1 MAIIYTYPDG
11 PSPLTG
17 EELIVISDPNN
28 SNSTRN
34 VTAQNVANL
43 VDINITFNPGTTG
56 LNYSPNITQ
65 LTETVTLSG
74 VLQEI
79 HGGTG
84 IGVGG
89 YTTGDMLYADAVDSL
104 SVIGIGATG
113 HVLTSNGTIPTWSAI
128 PVQPTEDLATTLAA
142 GNFTDA
148 NDIVMST
155 QSGLRVIRSD
165 NTVASQQVAMC
176 FIDNPTGQDSIK
188 IGDPLS
194 SNGGQLIIG
203 DSLLGAQLRDYT
215 TATDYIT
222 FIAQGSDFN
231 FKTTGALAPGSV
243 VIEDNLDLKFQ
254 RFPNTGTLNVPVLSL
269 DQTYDLPDQSGT
281 LPVGPAWN
289 SLISTVTPGG
299 GQDGYVI
306 TWNDASNEYQLL
318 AAGAGSNGIYSGSG
332 SLPVAANV
340 ATMAS
345 GSSLKFSAAGDSNL
359 LNIAAVSGNSTIGIG
374 GINANRKLEIT
385 TNDATHYYGL
395 YVENNQATSISFG
408 FGIGA
413 EVNSANNFNTGLVSS
428 VAGGLIES
436 KALDA
441 VASGTTKNIAGRFS
455 ATSGTTN
462 YAIIADNGQSGF
474 GTTAPDPSAI
484 VDISSTT
491 QGFLP
496 PRMTTAERDLINSG
510 TFADGLVIYNTDN
523 DNLEIY
529 DASSA
534 EWGTPYYNSF
544 QEDMT
549 VIPTPTAAAWT
560 VAALG
565 AGYENKIL
573 EVTIQNSNNTSDKEG
588 GVRGVGSALSRL
600 FLIGRRSSFGTIQV
614 KTNSSGE
621 IEYYAEDADV
631 SLTITTIIS

>member
-1 MAIIYTYPDG
+1 MAIIYTFPDG

-17 EELIVISDPNN
+17 GELIIISDPNN

-43 VDINITFNPGTTG
+43 ADINITFDPGTTG

-74 VLQEI
+74 VLQET

-89 YTTGDMLYADAVDSL
+89 YTTGDMLYADAIDSL

-128 PVQPTEDLATTLAA
+128 PTQPDEDLATTLAA

-176 FIDNPTGQDSIK
+176 FIDNPAGQDSIK

-203 DSLLGAQLRDYT
+203 DSVLGAQIRDYT
-215 TATDYIT
+215 TATDYVT

-243 VIEDNLDLKFQ
+243 IIEDNLDLKFQ
-254 RFPNTGTLNVPVLSL
+254 RFPNTGTLNVPALSS
-269 DQTYDLPDQSGT
+269 DQTYDLPDESGVI
-281 LPVGPAWN
+281 PVGSAWN
-289 SLISTVTPGG
+289 TKIANPTAGE
-299 GQDGYVI
+299 DGYVI
-306 TWNDASNEYQLL
+306 TWDNTAGEYQLL

-408 FGIGA
+408 YGIGA
-413 EVNSANNFNTGLVSS
+413 EVNSANNFNAGLVSS

-484 VDISSTT
+484 VDVSSAT
-491 QGFLP
+491 QGFKVP
-496 PRMTTAERDLINSG
+496 VVNG
-510 TFADGLVIYNTDN
+510 T
-523 DNLEIY
+523 
-529 DASSA
+529 
-534 EWGTPYYNSF
+534 GTVSPA
-544 QEDMT
+544 
-549 VIPTPTAAAWT
+549 PTALSKGLIIFDDSTSQFMGYNGASW
-560 VAALG
+560 VILG
-565 AGYENKIL
+565 
-573 EVTIQNSNNTSDKEG
+573 
-588 GVRGVGSALSRL
+588 
-600 FLIGRRSSFGTIQV
+600 
-614 KTNSSGE
+614 
-621 IEYYAEDADV
+621 
-631 SLTITTIIS
+631 